1 MLGKFIA
8 RDLIVAVATASVWL
22 AARDWMAGTGPVAD
36 LLGVL
41 VGLGAAFTVIK
52 IHEWG
57 HFLGA
62 AATGSTYRLASR
74 LGSPFMFAFDSK
86 QNTKRQFLIMSLG
99 GFIGTAIVLVGSY
112 TLLPDEVLA
121 TRITRGVAV
130 LGVLAGIILEL
141 PLLLRGMFG
150 TSLPPLDTIGG
161 RHARAA

>member
-8 RDLIVAVATASVWL
+8 RDLIVAVATAALWL

-36 LLGVL
+36 LLGLL
-41 VGLGAAFTVIK
+41 VGLGAAFSVLK

-62 AATGSTYRLASR
+62 AATGSNCRLATR
-74 LGSPFMFAFDSK
+74 LGSTFMFAFDSK
-86 QNTKRQFLIMSLG
+86 NNTKRQFVIMSLG
-99 GFIGTAIVLVGSY
+99 GFIGTAIVVIGSY

-130 LGVLAGIILEL
+130 LVALGGIILEV
-141 PLLLRGMFG
+141 PLLLWGMFAK
-150 TSLPPLDTIGG
+150 SLPPLDTLGG
-161 RHARAA
+161 RDARTA